1 MPPHLKT
8 TYTNIT
14 YFCIFRIVS
23 LENLRERLEE
33 HDKVPYDDPEC
44 RGDLYI
50 LAPMRLL
57 TPVLEETGRLS
68 MELFNR

>member
-1 MPPHLKT
+1 M
-8 TYTNIT
+8 
-14 YFCIFRIVS
+14 S